1 MDSKLPPRVG
11 RAWRPIRREVHFG
24 PRCINRLVSQ
34 PLVGNE
40 SILLLS
46 DSFPTFFVISRI
58 SSKNETF
65 HGVSPFL
72 VEKAI
77 TSSVGDVKATKK
89 LRSGDLL
96 VEVESPKQAKEIS
109 KLKSLSTIP
118 VTVKPHATLNSSKG
132 VISCGELL
140 NESEEK
146 ITEELKS
153 QGVIH
158 VRRITIRRDGQLLNT
173 KHLILTFDSNKLPE
187 NIKAG
192 YMRLSVRTYIP
203 NPLRCFK
210 CQRFGH
216 SKTSCRGTLTCA
228 RCAEVGH
235 DSTDCT
241 RTEKCAPTPGNSYVS
256 AVKKST
262 APSIQTNQD
271 ISADS
276 TSKQSVPIPSTPP
289 AITNLSNPSIPS
301 VAPLCENTSA
311 SPDLTDFKLVSKR
324 KKLKKDSPSK
334 TNSISTAEKISK
346 FYTTSSPKV
355 TNPIPTKDNISSHKS
370 TFKPLETT
378 KPTTVDIELLP
389 MAVLP
394 PLEKRILQSRE
405 SDSDAEMSSSSLSE
419 EDALEY
425 NMSEDLEDSPAVV
438 SPSPPSK
445 PEKANKYK
453 NR

>member
-1 MDSKLPPRVG
+1 MVGGAAGPEYLPLSYG
-11 RAWRPIRREVHFG
+11 KKIWSLQWAT
-24 PRCINRLVSQ
+24 NRFIFKRQ
-34 PLVGNE
+34 
-40 SILLLS
+40 
-46 DSFPTFFVISRI
+46 SFPTFFVISRI

-77 TSSVGDVKATKK
+77 TGSVDDVKATKK

-140 NESEEK
+140 NVSEEK
-146 ITEELKS
+146 IIEELKS

-173 KHLILTFDSNKLPE
+173 KHLI
-187 NIKAG
+187 
-192 YMRLSVRTYIP
+192 
-203 NPLRCFK
+203 
-210 CQRFGH
+210 
-216 SKTSCRGTLTCA
+216 
-228 RCAEVGH
+228 
-235 DSTDCT
+235 
-241 RTEKCAPTPGNSYVS
+241 
-256 AVKKST
+256 
-262 APSIQTNQD
+262 
-271 ISADS
+271 
-276 TSKQSVPIPSTPP
+276 SVPIPRTPP
-289 AITNLSNPSIPS
+289 AITNLSNPSFPS

-311 SPDLTDFKLVSKR
+311 SPDLTDFKLVTKR

-334 TNSISTAEKISK
+334 THSISTAEKISK

-405 SDSDAEMSSSSLSE
+405 SDADAERRMPWSTTCRRTWKTHLQLSVLHPLPNLKRQTNIKTGSII
-419 EDALEY
+419 ASVLHI
-425 NMSEDLEDSPAVV
+425 VCF
-438 SPSPPSK
+438 
-445 PEKANKYK
+445 
-453 NR
+453 

>member
-1 MDSKLPPRVG
+1 MGKKKSGPFSGQRIDS
-11 RAWRPIRREVHFG
+11 
-24 PRCINRLVSQ
+24 
-34 PLVGNE
+34 
-40 SILLLS
+40 
-46 DSFPTFFVISRI
+46 SFKRKSFATFFIISRI

-65 HGVSPFL
+65 HGLSPFL

-77 TSSVGDVKATKK
+77 TGSVGDVKATKK

-96 VEVESPKQAKEIS
+96 IEVESPKQAKEIT

-118 VTVKPHATLNSSKG
+118 VAVKPHATLNSSKG

-158 VRRITIRRDGQLLNT
+158 ISYQEARKLIKSRI
-173 KHLILTFDSNKLPE
+173 
-187 NIKAG
+187 
-192 YMRLSVRTYIP
+192 
-203 NPLRCFK
+203 
-210 CQRFGH
+210 
-216 SKTSCRGTLTCA
+216 
-228 RCAEVGH
+228 
-235 DSTDCT
+235 
-241 RTEKCAPTPGNSYVS
+241 PTPGNSYVS

-262 APSIQTNQD
+262 APSTQTNPD
-271 ISADS
+271 ISAHS
-276 TSKQSVPIPSTPP
+276 TSKQSVPIPRTPP
-289 AITNLSNPSIPS
+289 AITNLSNPSFPS
-301 VAPLCENTSA
+301 VAPLCENTSI
-311 SPDLTDFKLVSKR
+311 SPDLTDFTLVTNR

-334 TNSISTAEKISK
+334 KNSISTAEKISK
-346 FYTTSSPKV
+346 FYTTSSRKV
-355 TNPIPTKDNISSHKS
+355 TNPIPTNNISSHQS

-405 SDSDAEMSSSSLSE
+405 SGADAEMSSSSLSE

-425 NMSEDLEDSPAVV
+425 NMSEDLEDSPAVI
-438 SPSPPSK
+438 SPPPTSK
-445 PEKANKYK
+445 PGKADKYK